1 MAVRE
6 LTGANHVMTGIN
18 GGMDLSG
25 WLWVILAFV
34 LVVAVAWVVIAAASN
49 RQRSAGD
56 DAAAILKARFAR
68 GEINQAEYEQAR
80 RLLGI

>member
-1 MAVRE
+1 
-6 LTGANHVMTGIN
+6 MTGIN
-18 GGMDLSG
+18 GGMDLGG
-25 WLWVILAFV
+25 WLWVVLAAALV
-34 LVVAVAWVVIAAASN
+34 LAVAWVVITAASD

-56 DAAAILKARFAR
+56 DAAATLKTRFAR